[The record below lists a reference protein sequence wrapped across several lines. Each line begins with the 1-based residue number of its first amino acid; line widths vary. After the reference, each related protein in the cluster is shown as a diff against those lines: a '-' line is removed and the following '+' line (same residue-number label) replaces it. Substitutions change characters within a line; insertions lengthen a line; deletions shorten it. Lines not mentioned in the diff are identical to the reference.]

1 MSEKECSQKGGE
13 ERLVGEGQ
21 CTPGTVEAEHAGRD
35 SVLSRQAVE
44 ETEVTVVGRDETT
57 GTDAEVDVGGVSAGP
72 SPVRAGTGL
81 GVRARAETVM
91 TVPSS
96 ARVGSEGVCVSPGV
110 GTVAGPS
117 SARVT
122 PATCSG
128 EGDMAGPWSAQVDI
142 YGESS
147 VAVSDVCGTGS
158 ESEGLTLADWRR
170 TGFSSSAV
178 PEASYLSPCK

>member
-1 MSEKECSQKGGE
+1 MSEKECSQREGE

-35 SVLSRQAVE
+35 SVLSRQAVA

-117 SARVT
+117 SARVAP
-122 PATCSG
+122 PARSGRMIWLGLGQLSSISTASLPSPSVTC
-128 EGDMAGPWSAQVDI
+128 V
-142 YGESS
+142 
-147 VAVSDVCGTGS
+147 
-158 ESEGLTLADWRR
+158 GLVQSLRD
-170 TGFSSSAV
+170 
-178 PEASYLSPCK
+178 